1 MSKSHHFVL
10 SVRAAASYIVVLI
23 DSCPTGLDF
32 PPSRARGRHPYSL
45 LRASGRLRAGFESTY
60 KPHHHRITLQP
71 VVRSPSLRA

>member
-1 MSKSHHFVL
+1 MSKSHHFVI
-10 SVRAAASYIVVLI
+10 SVRAAASYIVVLL
-23 DSCPTGLDF
+23 DSYPTGLDF